1 MNISLSPRRLFVLG
15 FVLLLVTNIVVLAG
29 VAYNRAGETEARL
42 TLTERELTPQY
53 SYNDENSGFSL
64 WVTWRILDDQEND
77 DYLYYSHPSGFPSYG
92 KHPAWLDSKK
102 LDTLGFDTDEI
113 FQRGDDPDYYKIP
126 VSREAYIVL
135 EYDGDAYQQA
145 LAYAQVTVNKNKK
158 ALAAKPEDEELQ
170 ERVQKAER
178 WLAFERIENSRLFAV
193 DAGPDP
199 ELLRQQYSDRG
210 RFIIGRAL
218 LQAVYI
224 DNFDETG
231 VFGRV
236 EQLNIDSIHVPLEFR
251 EQFDAIL
258 VPRTV
263 RPEDPPTPP
272 RYAVDLAYGSRL
284 EPWIEGVHA
293 LNPENSE
300 QAEAAS
306 PSE

>member
-1 MNISLSPRRLFVLG
+1 MKISISTRQLFMLG
-15 FVLLLVTNIVVLAG
+15 FALLLATNIVVLAG
-29 VAYNRAGETEARL
+29 VAYNRSGEPDTRI
-42 TLTERELTPQY
+42 TLTERELMPLSSY
-53 SYNDENSGFSL
+53 SYENSGFSL
-64 WVTWRILDDQEND
+64 WVIWRVLSSQEDDN
-77 DYLYYSHPSGFPSYG
+77 YLYYSRPSVYSGYG
-92 KHPAWLDSKK
+92 GHPAWLDSKK

-145 LAYAQVTVNKNKK
+145 LAYAQATVNKEKK

-210 RFIIGRAL
+210 RFIIARAL
-218 LQAVYI
+218 VQAQYV
-224 DNFDETG
+224 DSCDETG
-231 VFGRV
+231 VFGRIR
-236 EQLNIDSIHVPLEFR
+236 QMHIDSIHVPLEFR
-251 EQFDAIL
+251 EQFDTIL

-263 RPEDPPTPP
+263 RPDDPPTPP
-272 RYAVDLAYGSRL
+272 RYAVDLAYGGRL
-284 EPWIEGVHA
+284 EPWIESVRQ
-293 LNPENSE
+293 LSE
-300 QAEAAS
+300 TVDQ
-306 PSE
+306 PTSELTH